1 MHLVKAMSKK
11 QIIVYNIEVARKS
24 FIPYPHALI
33 TITYRDPPESL
44 RKPNNVAGLSV
55 SFVQSNSIEHH
66 KHIDKAT
73 ADTIANFVIDVLPD
87 VELFIVADDTDG
99 VRAASVAKAIS
110 DILKLS
116 HIYTFFWKP
125 TDVKITGMV
134 SNKLMEACN
143 ARYTSQHTQGKV

>member
-1 MHLVKAMSKK
+1 MHSVKIMSKK
-11 QIIVYNIEVARKS
+11 QIIVYNTSVAKKAY
-24 FIPYPHALI
+24 IPYPHALI
-33 TITYRDPPESL
+33 TITYREPPESL
-44 RKPNNVAGLSV
+44 RKPNYVAGLSV

-87 VELFIVADDTDG
+87 VELFIVVDDTDG
-99 VRAASVAKAIS
+99 IRAASVAKAIS
-110 DILKLS
+110 DVLKLS

-143 ARYTSQHTQGKV
+143 ARYTSQRTQGNV

>member
-1 MHLVKAMSKK
+1 MRLVKTMSKK
-11 QIIVYNIEVARKS
+11 QIIVYNIEVAKKS
-24 FIPYPHALI
+24 FIPYPYALI

-44 RKPNNVAGLSV
+44 RKPNHVAGLSV

-66 KHIDKAT
+66 KHIDKTT

-99 VRAASVAKAIS
+99 IRAASVAKAIS
-110 DILKLS
+110 DILKLN

-143 ARYTSQHTQGKV
+143 ARYAPQRTQGKI